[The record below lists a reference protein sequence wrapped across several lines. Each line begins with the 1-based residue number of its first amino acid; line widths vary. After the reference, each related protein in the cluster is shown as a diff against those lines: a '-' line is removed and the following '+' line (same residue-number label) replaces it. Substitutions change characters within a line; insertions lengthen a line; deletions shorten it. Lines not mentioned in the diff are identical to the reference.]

1 MRVPTLEEWQ
11 ESRSTSAY
19 EVNRMLSPKQIA
31 SYLNMNP
38 VVVQRWLREDRVI
51 PKQYKRKLGS
61 KWRVSSKWLDTLDN
75 DTQQAHMEEQKN
87 DNV

>member
-1 MRVPTLEEWQ
+1 MSVPTLEEWQ

-75 DTQQAHMEEQKN
+75 ATQQAHMEEQKN